1 MNIYGRPTTD
11 KKTDS
16 IRVRLNESM
25 YNYIIDKSRKTG
37 KSISDIF
44 REYIERDMRTI
55 SHWQL

>member
-25 YNYIIDKSRKTG
+25 HNFIIDKSRKTG
-37 KSISDIF
+37 KSISEIF
-44 REYIERDMRTI
+44 REYVSADMNRRN
-55 SHWQL
+55 

>member
-55 SHWQL
+55 IH